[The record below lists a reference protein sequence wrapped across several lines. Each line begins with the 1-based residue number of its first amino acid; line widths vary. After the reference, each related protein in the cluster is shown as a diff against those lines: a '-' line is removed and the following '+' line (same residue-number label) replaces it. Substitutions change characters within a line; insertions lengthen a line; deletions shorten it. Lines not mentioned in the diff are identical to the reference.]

1 MAAGHTEAC
10 GAEAGAAAP
19 ALEWDGGGTCG
30 VSGSDVADL
39 FLEPVELQVRQWDG
53 RFAE

>member
-1 MAAGHTEAC
+1 MAAGHTGAC

-39 FLEPVELQVRQWDG
+39 FLEPVELQVRQRDG
-53 RFAE
+53 HAAE